1 MVTVIDWGK
10 REAKVQIS
18 ETDWSEVAHRTYAT
32 KRDNE
37 EYFAH
42 ISCEYTCP
50 NIDTIVSVRVLFDG
64 QEKDFDAAKVVA
76 ANVYKKFTTLLLET
90 LDSGPHVLELQ
101 AKTADSSY
109 PVKVRRARLLVIKH

>member
-1 MVTVIDWGK
+1 MTVIDWAK
-10 REAKVQIS
+10 KEAEVEIS
-18 ETDWSEVAHRTYAT
+18 ETDWAEVVHRTYTT

-50 NIDTIVSVRVLFDG
+50 NIDTIVGVRILVDG
-64 QEKDFDAAKVVA
+64 QEKAFDASKVVA
-76 ANVYKKFTTLLLET
+76 SNVYKAFASLLLET

-101 AKTADSSY
+101 AKTTNSAY
-109 PVKVRRARLLVIKH
+109 PVKVRRVRLLVIKH